1 MGPIEGRPGLSS
13 IMTADIPAGLA
24 LVSEAGW
31 NQTAADWRFMLAAG
45 RGRGLRDDSGRL
57 IASSIVLPYRPG
69 VGWVGMVLVGAAYRK
84 RGHATRLIEDA
95 VAYCRTA
102 GLVPMLDAT
111 PPGREV
117 YRRLGFADGETIE
130 RWRGQGGGGTVAAGV
145 TDVERA
151 IELDRAAFGA
161 DRSALIVDLAQRAG
175 APFLSFAGGT
185 LLGRRGRTATQ
196 LGPLLAS
203 ERATALTLC
212 ERAIDAAHGPVL
224 LDIPARETALR
235 QLLESRG
242 FALERSFTRMSLGA
256 PVALGETM
264 RAIAGPELG

>member
-185 LLGRRGRTATQ
+185 LLGRRGRTAAH
-196 LGPLLAS
+196 LGALLAS

-212 ERAIDAAHGPVL
+212 GLNDAAPRTSAARL
-224 LDIPARETALR
+224 RPARRPCAAPQARLCAGG
-235 QLLESRG
+235 L
-242 FALERSFTRMSLGA
+242 FTRYLAHLSPWA
-256 PVALGETM
+256 RRCEY
-264 RAIAGPELG
+264 RQRS